1 MTTRYPRNFGWRFV
15 LGDKLEYAHPQFD
28 DTDWQEVDI
37 PHSMAELPF
46 QYFDD
51 TMATTVGWYRKHIDI
66 AECVG
71 AHRKFLRFEAVATSA
86 SVYIEGLAAGTHQGA
101 FTPFE
106 VEIPSQFQDNETII
120 VALRCDAAE
129 APDIPPFGHVVD
141 YLVPGGIYREVSVVA
156 RPECAIDDVFV
167 SSKSKGRPTDRT
179 VELRYDLTTAP
190 QFPKDLSIQV
200 SFVSSEGQ
208 IIATYGENLVSPC
221 GILRMDVDDVVL
233 WDLHNPVLYTVETT
247 LSWHD
252 KPIDVHRVN
261 IGFRDFGFFPD
272 GFLLNGRS
280 VKLRGLNRHQSYAY
294 VGYAMPKSQQYN
306 DAKFLKNTLGVNI
319 VRTSHYPQ
327 SPHFLDACDELGL
340 LVFTELPGW
349 QYVGTSEPW
358 RASAC
363 RQLQELIVRDR
374 NHPSV
379 VLWGVRINE
388 SCDDNELYAKTNEM
402 AKWLDPSR
410 PTGGVR
416 NFARSTLLEDVY
428 TYNDFSYDGTG
439 AALAKPKQITGGKR
453 VPYLVTEHNGH
464 MFPTRPSDP
473 EKIRTEQALR
483 HARVLDAMYADT
495 WISGAIGWC
504 MSDYHTHHH
513 FGGGD
518 QICWHGV
525 SDMFRIPKLA
535 ASVYA
540 SQQDGKPVMEISS
553 QLAIGAYPGHIL
565 GTVWVFTN
573 CDSVEMRFR
582 GKLVGTYRPDPKRFS
597 HLPHPPI
604 PIDDLIGKRLD
615 ALQGFTE
622 KELHV
627 LRNVLTRAANGNFS
641 IPLLKKVAL
650 GILMLKH
657 RLGREDAVNLYERF
671 VLAWDDQESMWDFVG
686 YKDGEIVCETRLQP
700 VRKAILQCVADTD
713 TLHADETYDVVRCVA
728 SLRSETGQLL
738 WMSNAPV
745 QLTVTGPIALL
756 GPAQVSLSGGSVG
769 FYLRTIGK
777 TGEGTV
783 QVSSPY
789 VEPIHIF
796 IKVD

>member
-15 LGDKLEYAHPQFD
+15 LGDSSDYADPQFD

-37 PHSMAELPF
+37 PHSMVELPF

-66 AECVG
+66 SECEG
-71 AHRKFLRFEAVATSA
+71 GHRKFLRFEAVATNA

-106 VEIPSQFQDNETII
+106 IEIPSQFRDHETIM

-129 APDIPPFGHVVD
+129 SPDIPPFGHVVD
-141 YLVPGGIYREVSVVA
+141 FLVPGGMYREVSVIA
-156 RPECAIDDVFV
+156 RPEYAIGDVFV
-167 SSKSKGRPTDRT
+167 SSKPKGRPTDRS
-179 VELRYDLTTAP
+179 VQLRYELSTVP
-190 QFPKDLSIQV
+190 QFPEDLSIQASIV
-200 SFVSSEGQ
+200 SAEGHLLT
-208 IIATYGENLVSPC
+208 TYGESLVVPC
-221 GILRMDVDDVVL
+221 ATLQMDVDDVVL
-233 WDLHNPVLYTVETT
+233 WDLDNPVLYTVETT
-247 LSWHD
+247 LLQHG

-261 IGFRDFGFFPD
+261 TGFRDFGFFPD

-280 VKLRGLNRHQSYAY
+280 VKLRGLNRHQSYPY
-294 VGYAMPKSQQYN
+294 VGYAMPKSQQYS
-306 DAKFLKNTLGVNI
+306 DAQFLKDTLGVHI

-327 SPHFLDACDELGL
+327 SPHFLDKCDELGL

-349 QYVGTSEPW
+349 QHVGTSESW

-388 SCDDNELYAKTNEM
+388 SPDDNDLYARTNEL

-416 NFARSTLLEDVY
+416 NFAHSTLLEDVY
-428 TYNDFSYDGTG
+428 TYNDFSHNGTG
-439 AALAKPKQITGGKR
+439 PALAKPKRIAGGKR

-464 MFPTRPSDP
+464 MFPTRPGDP
-473 EKIRTEQALR
+473 EGIRTEHALR

-495 WISGAIGWC
+495 RTSGAIGWC

-525 SDMFRIPKLA
+525 ADMFRIPKLA

-540 SQQDGKPVMEISS
+540 SQQDGYPVMEISS
-553 QLAIGAYPGHIL
+553 QLAIGAHPGHAI

-573 CDSVEMRFR
+573 CDSVELRFR
-582 GKLVGTYRPDPKRFS
+582 GELVGTYRPDPKRFP

-604 PIDDLIGKRLD
+604 PVDDLIGKRLY
-615 ALQGFTE
+615 ALKGFTE
-622 KELHV
+622 KELV
-627 LRNVLTRAANGNFS
+627 LLGDVLTRAARGNFS
-641 IPLLKKVAL
+641 FPLMKKLAL
-650 GILMLKH
+650 GLLMRKH
-657 RLGREDAVNLYERF
+657 RLGREDAVNLFERF
-671 VLAWDDQESMWDFVG
+671 VLSWDGQESMWEFLG
-686 YKDGEIVCETRLQP
+686 YKDGEIVCGTRLQP
-700 VRKAILQCVADTD
+700 VRKAILHCVADTD

-738 WMSNAPV
+738 W
-745 QLTVTGPIALL
+745 
-756 GPAQVSLSGGSVG
+756 
-769 FYLRTIGK
+769 
-777 TGEGTV
+777 
-783 QVSSPY
+783 
-789 VEPIHIF
+789 
-796 IKVD
+796 